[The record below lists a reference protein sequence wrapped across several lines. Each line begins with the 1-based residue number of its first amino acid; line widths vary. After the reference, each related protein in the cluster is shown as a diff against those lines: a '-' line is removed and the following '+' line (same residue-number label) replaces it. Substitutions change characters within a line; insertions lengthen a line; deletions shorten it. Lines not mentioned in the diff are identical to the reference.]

1 MGTDAP
7 FVDGELGSEKVTC
20 RVPQYAAPALGDVG
34 LSPALP
40 GPLLSPALGG
50 AGTPLPLR
58 PEAAGR
64 GPSNPFVVASVT
76 PSV

>member
-1 MGTDAP
+1 MSHS
-7 FVDGELGSEKVTC
+7 L
-20 RVPQYAAPALGDVG
+20 YAAPDLRDVG

-40 GPLLSPALGG
+40 GPLLSPALG

-58 PEAAGR
+58 PEASGR